1 MDKKKPIGYTAEQ
14 TKSMKK
20 LIERTEPKSGD
31 YVGSGTVTEVPK
43 KKKKMKRMMDG
54 GRVVMGVPVD
64 PSTRG
69 KLRRKVGQAGGMAGR
84 PATPVRTAGGLGTIG
99 GAMPSRTAGGLGMV
113 SPAAQAQ
120 GAQNVINRMNAER
133 AAGLNPNPRMM
144 RGGGLARKG
153 VGQALAAGGAV
164 RACGVAKRGKTKG
177 KMV

>member
-1 MDKKKPIGYTAEQ
+1 M
-14 TKSMKK
+14 
-20 LIERTEPKSGD
+20 
-31 YVGSGTVTEVPK
+31 K
-43 KKKKMKRMMDG
+43 KKKTKRMMDG
-54 GRVVMGVPVD
+54 GRVVMGAPVM

-69 KLRRKVGQAGGMAGR
+69 DIRRKIGQAGSMAGR

-113 SPAAQAQ
+113 MPQ
-120 GAQNVINRMNAER
+120 
-133 AAGLNPNPRMM
+133 RMM

>member
-1 MDKKKPIGYTAEQ
+1 M
-14 TKSMKK
+14 
-20 LIERTEPKSGD
+20 
-31 YVGSGTVTEVPK
+31 K
-43 KKKKMKRMMDG
+43 KKKSKRMMDG
-54 GRVVMGVPVD
+54 GRVVTGVPMN
-64 PSTRG
+64 PSSRG
-69 KLRRKVGQAGGMAGR
+69 KIRRKIGKPGSMAGR
-84 PATPVRTAGGLGTIG
+84 PDTPAMPVRTAGGLGTIG
-99 GAMPSRTAGGLGMV
+99 GAMPSRTAGGIGMV

-133 AAGLNPNPRMM
+133 AAAMKMAPAGQRPSTQSGAMAALGQMPSSQNALRAM